1 MIPAS
6 LLIKAN
12 LEEIVNDITR
22 GSLGFSLST
31 DKDANRGKV
40 AYIWISPN
48 PAKAKP
54 APEGVVCCVIVCCL
68 CHRRHLSRITMTKPN
83 LQN

>member
-31 DKDANRGKV
+31 DRDANRGKV
-40 AYIWISPN
+40 AYIWIFLDPV
-48 PAKAKP
+48 KAGSILG
-54 APEGVVCCVIVCCL
+54 GVVL
-68 CHRRHLSRITMTKPN
+68 IT
-83 LQN
+83 QN